1 MPVGPNRRAFVA
13 GLGGAAAWPIVA
25 RAQQS
30 KVSRVGYLSLGS
42 STDAGNL
49 ALFEAFRLKLQDL
62 GYAEGKNLRIDLR
75 RGEGDPANLPILA
88 SELVSLSPDVIVGG
102 GSAPTPAIQR
112 ATASIPIVMS
122 SVGDPIG
129 NGFIKSLAKPGGNI
143 TGVANLSR
151 DLTAKSLELL
161 HAVVP
166 NAQRIAVL
174 MLTPAHEAMLKEAYA
189 GAGALGLTIIP
200 IRALTPADFEN
211 AFTTMHNE
219 NCDAL
224 VVLADPRIS
233 RKLVELAM
241 QWKLPAMYSVT
252 GFVEMGGL
260 LSYSPNNT
268 ELQRQ
273 AAIYVDKILRGANP
287 ADLPVEQATRVELQV
302 NVKTAKTLGLTI
314 PDSILARADE
324 VIE

>member
-1 MPVGPNRRAFVA
+1 MRRRTFIA

-62 GYAEGKNLRIDLR
+62 GYAEGKNLWIDLR
-75 RGEGDPANLPILA
+75 RGEGDPAKLPILA

-102 GSAPTPAIQR
+102 GSAPTAAIQR

-324 VIE
+324 IIE

>member
-1 MPVGPNRRAFVA
+1 MPVGQRNRRAFIA
-13 GLGGAAAWPIVA
+13 ALGGAAAWPIVA

-102 GSAPTPAIQR
+102 GSAPTA
-112 ATASIPIVMS
+112 AIPIVMS

>member
-1 MPVGPNRRAFVA
+1 MKRRAFIA
-13 GLGGAAAWPIVA
+13 GLGSAAAWPRLA
-25 RAQQS
+25 AAQQP
-30 KVSRVGYLSLGS
+30 KVSRVGYLSMGS
-42 STDAGNL
+42 SADAGNL
-49 ALFEAFRLKLQDL
+49 ALFEAFRLKLQEL
-62 GYAEGKNLRIDLR
+62 GYAEGKNLQIDLR
-75 RGEGDPANLPILA
+75 RAEGDPAKLPILA

-102 GSAPTPAIQR
+102 GSAPTAAIQR

-129 NGFIKSLAKPGGNI
+129 NGFIKTFAKPGGNI

-166 NAQRIAVL
+166 NAKRIAVL
-174 MLTPAHEAMLKEAYA
+174 MLTPAHEAMLREAYA

-200 IRALTPADFEN
+200 IRALTPEAFEN

-233 RKLVELAM
+233 RKLVELAA
-241 QWKLPAMYSVT
+241 QWNLPAIYSVT

-260 LSYSPNNT
+260 LSYSPNNI
-268 ELQRQ
+268 ERQRQ

-287 ADLPVEQATRVELQV
+287 ADLPVEQPTRIELQV
-302 NVKTAKTLGLTI
+302 NLKTAKTLGLSI